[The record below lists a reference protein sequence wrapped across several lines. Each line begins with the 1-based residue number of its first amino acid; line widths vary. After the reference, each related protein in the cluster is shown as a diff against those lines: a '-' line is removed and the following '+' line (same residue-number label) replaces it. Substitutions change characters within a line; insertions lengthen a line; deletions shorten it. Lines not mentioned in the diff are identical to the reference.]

1 MADSA
6 GHILQTT
13 MNTKKKA
20 WIVWGIIITSV
31 LTLMACAGGESAT
44 TYQNPPAITST
55 ALRTTVE
62 AAQVDAYQDGIKAQ
76 HTLDAVH
83 AMQTATA
90 IAERQTATAV
100 AAQQTATAGAIQA
113 TASAKAARATA
124 TQGAANANA
133 TATAW
138 QTTVE
143 AQQAMATATARAQQ
157 DAATATAQAASA
169 QTTATAQAV
178 RATST
183 AHTAASNATAT
194 VEMGLF
200 QIHATATKG
209 AANAIATAQAAQA
222 EQEKL
227 RADRQ
232 RMLQPLTTYGPWA
245 LLVVALGFVGWGA
258 YRLLRTFEDRKRV
271 VETPTGQILVVRG
284 SRVAMPTRNWAPMM
298 DMDERPALAAAHHEQ
313 DDVTRRDQITSAIRA
328 THPPV
333 NSGGGGTTSTARRRW
348 DATQLLQQHT
358 SSRPQTRSFRSAPG
372 IGRVVVLKRIDHAIK
387 GGIIP
392 PNLARAIEQD
402 WRRQVVDGEY
412 REL

>member
-1 MADSA
+1 
-6 GHILQTT
+6 
-13 MNTKKKA
+13 MNTKT
-20 WIVWGIIITSV
+20 WIVWLIIIASV
-31 LTLMACAGGESAT
+31 LTLMACESSSAT

-55 ALRTTVE
+55 ALRPTVE
-62 AAQVDAYQDGIKAQ
+62 AAQVEAYQSGIQAQ

-90 IAERQTATAV
+90 IAERQTATAEAMFERQTATAV

-113 TASAKAARATA
+113 TASAEAARATA
-124 TQGAANANA
+124 TQGAANATA

-143 AQQAMATATARAQQ
+143 AQQAMATATAEAQQ
-157 DAATATAQAASA
+157 AAATATAQAASA
-169 QTTATAQAV
+169 LATATEQAV

-194 VEMGLF
+194 VEMGF
-200 QIHATATKG
+200 YQIHATATKG
-209 AANAIATAQAAQA
+209 AANAVATAQAAQA

-232 RMLQPLTTYGPWA
+232 RVLQPLTTYGPWA
-245 LLVVALGFVGWGA
+245 LLVVALGFAGWGA

-271 VETPTGQILVVRG
+271 IETPTGQIIVVRG

-298 DMDERPALAAAHHEQ
+298 DMDERPALAADHHEQ
-313 DDVTRRDQITSAIRA
+313 DDVTRRDQITGAIRA
-328 THPPV
+328 AHPPV
-333 NSGGGGTTSTARRRW
+333 NSGGSTASTRKRRE
-348 DATQLLQQHT
+348 ATQLLQQHA
-358 SSRPQTRSFRSAPG
+358 SSRSQTRSFGGAPG
-372 IGRVVVLKRIDHAIK
+372 IGRIVVLKRIDHAIQ
-387 GGIIP
+387 GGIVP

-402 WRRQVVDGEY
+402 WQRQVVDGEY
-412 REL
+412 REV